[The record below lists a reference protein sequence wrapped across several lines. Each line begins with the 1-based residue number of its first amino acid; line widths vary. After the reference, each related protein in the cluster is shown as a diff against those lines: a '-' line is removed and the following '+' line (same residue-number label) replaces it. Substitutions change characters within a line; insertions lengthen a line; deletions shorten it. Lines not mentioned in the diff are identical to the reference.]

1 MSVCFFFLFWWRLAN
16 TSYPE
21 RNADILQVVR
31 KRNADMLAAEAENS
45 DPSEQEFERP
55 LFKKSK
61 TKVVLDAEEESLDL
75 ALGGG
80 GNADNEDDLPESKSI
95 FSTGD
100 NILLRPSI
108 DYGDEDDMPDNA
120 PMEDDTR
127 NGVHSLAC
135 AI

>member
-1 MSVCFFFLFWWRLAN
+1 
-16 TSYPE
+16 
-21 RNADILQVVR
+21 
-31 KRNADMLAAEAENS
+31 MLAAEAENS